1 MVSGPRYKSGKI
13 TIDTSGP
20 SAESSTAMQ
29 RLDRIGQNYE
39 KLEEILDELE
49 LRIAMDDRLGQEAD
63 PDEKIQSPAYR
74 PRHPR

>member
-1 MVSGPRYKSGKI
+1 MVSGARFTSGRI

-20 SAESSTAMQ
+20 SAKSSTVTR
-29 RLDRIGQNYE
+29 RLERIGQNYE

-49 LRIAMDDRLGQEAD
+49 LRIAMDDRLSQEAD
-63 PDEKIQSPAYR
+63 SDEQIPSPAHR